1 MIVINRKIFT
11 GGIVLGAVGV
21 LILLGLVL
29 TNVGYPNPFFRI
41 LMPIG
46 VVLVCLSLIVVAIN
60 WIITI
65 KNAVV
70 KRRYGEAILILL
82 AGLIFIAIPFIKDM
96 FR

>member
-11 GGIVLGAVGV
+11 GGIVLGGVGV
-21 LILLGLVL
+21 LILLALVL
-29 TNVGYPNPFFRI
+29 ANVGYPNPFFRI

-46 VVLVCLSLIVVAIN
+46 VLLVCLSLIVVAVN

-70 KRRYGEAILILL
+70 KRRYVEAILILL
-82 AGLIFIAIPFIKDM
+82 AGLIFIAVPFIKDM
-96 FR
+96 IR

>member
-29 TNVGYPNPFFRI
+29 ANVGYPNPFFRI
-41 LMPIG
+41 LMPMG
-46 VVLVCLSLIVVAIN
+46 VLLVCLSLIVVAVN